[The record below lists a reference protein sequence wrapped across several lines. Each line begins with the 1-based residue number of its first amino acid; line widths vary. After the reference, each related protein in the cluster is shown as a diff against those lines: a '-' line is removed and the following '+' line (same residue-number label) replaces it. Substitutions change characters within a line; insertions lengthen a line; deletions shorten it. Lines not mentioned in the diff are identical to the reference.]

1 MNMSMIFGLEDEDP
15 NAEAESQQSENTS
28 STEDEVEESEECGD
42 DPAEATE
49 SFICESLGISP
60 DELDYYSTE
69 EYRENQV
76 QSLEIGR
83 LKGLSDDL
91 GLNKAGRD
99 MKGGE
104 YIKSMRD
111 KSTLFIHHIG
121 KKFKSLS
128 EAMSSSEVKR
138 YIREASKWRK
148 NKGYRVVKPADA
160 IKAEPIT
167 FDSKNLRSI
176 DGETIYI
183 SRRINDGMYRGS
195 AYESHIFELKIV
207 YVKND
212 DPNAEIK
219 GIGKTMA
226 GTFGVTIAS
235 IGKDKIKTKG
245 FCAVVCQYDDQT
257 IRNKNPFNT
266 GGYR

>member
-148 NKGYRVVKPADA
+148 NKG
-160 IKAEPIT
+160 
-167 FDSKNLRSI
+167 
-176 DGETIYI
+176 
-183 SRRINDGMYRGS
+183 
-195 AYESHIFELKIV
+195 
-207 YVKND
+207 
-212 DPNAEIK
+212 
-219 GIGKTMA
+219 
-226 GTFGVTIAS
+226 FG
-235 IGKDKIKTKG
+235 
-245 FCAVVCQYDDQT
+245 
-257 IRNKNPFNT
+257 
-266 GGYR
+266 